1 MLTYLHVHNLSQAG
15 DMLRIRTT
23 IKLFYMKG
31 GGGAK
36 EHVYS
41 TLHRHYGIAKLKIT
55 HFKCACAIP

>member
-1 MLTYLHVHNLSQAG
+1 
-15 DMLRIRTT
+15 
-23 IKLFYMKG
+23 MKG